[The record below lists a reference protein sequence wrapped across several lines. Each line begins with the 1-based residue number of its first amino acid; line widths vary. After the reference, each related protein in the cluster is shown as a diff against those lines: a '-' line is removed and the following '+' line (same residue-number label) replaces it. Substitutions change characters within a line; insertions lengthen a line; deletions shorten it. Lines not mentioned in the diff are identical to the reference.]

1 MKNLKRIKYRIDTG
15 SLIGDNPK
23 CNLNCEYCHKDFF
36 TLPDYGKCSTTM
48 MFADSIAM
56 LEEVFENDER
66 QRKIHFSGRVEP
78 LLVKREVFEKEVKKI
93 NLMFPHI
100 EKAMTTNGMLL
111 CDKADMLKELGIN
124 KINVSVHS
132 NSLRLK
138 KYIAGIE
145 KAVSL
150 GLNVSLNSIVTPDNV
165 DNIGEVIDFA
175 RNKKVNVKF
184 FLILG
189 LNRID
194 SDFLF
199 NKTMLKLKL
208 ISFSEGVFNESNG
221 RYEFKTK
228 EGIMI
233 TMNTPATDRLRPD
246 ECFACKEF
254 SKCEEGCWDSIGIT
268 NKYIKPCGVRDDN
281 VFYFDGST
289 TEDLK
294 EKLKSG
300 GKLNSVNYKPIKI
313 Y

>member
-1 MKNLKRIKYRIDTG
+1 
-15 SLIGDNPK
+15 
-23 CNLNCEYCHKDFF
+23 
-36 TLPDYGKCSTTM
+36 
-48 MFADSIAM
+48 
-56 LEEVFENDER
+56 
-66 QRKIHFSGRVEP
+66 
-78 LLVKREVFEKEVKKI
+78 
-93 NLMFPHI
+93 
-100 EKAMTTNGMLL
+100 
-111 CDKADMLKELGIN
+111 
-124 KINVSVHS
+124 
-132 NSLRLK
+132 
-138 KYIAGIE
+138 
-145 KAVSL
+145 
-150 GLNVSLNSIVTPDNV
+150 
-165 DNIGEVIDFA
+165 
-175 RNKKVNVKF
+175 
-184 FLILG
+184 